1 MQPRYSTRF
10 AAMLR
15 NKLQQVLFYIFW
27 STFLG
32 KKESNNK
39 NKRKEQKIKKDKKKK
54 NINSFLVF
62 CLGDA

>member
-1 MQPRYSTRF
+1 
-10 AAMLR
+10 MLR

-32 KKESNNK
+32 KKENNNK
-39 NKRKEQKIKKDKKKK
+39 NKRKQQNIKKDKKKK
-54 NINSFLVF
+54 NINSFLVA

>member
-1 MQPRYSTRF
+1 
-10 AAMLR
+10 MLR
-15 NKLQQVLFYIFW
+15 NKLQQVLFSIFW

-32 KKESNNK
+32 KKENNNK

-54 NINSFLVF
+54 NINSFLVA